1 MRTRVARHRYPISRA
16 DRPVRSFH
24 RTAETH
30 TATSARR
37 SLPLS
42 RRHRGTGAE
51 SAVITG
57 AHRER
62 SLLSRGGVCCHHWA
76 QGRSLLS
83 LPGHG
88 GGFCCHGDRVCDH
101 HWAQKR
107 SMISLPGHGGGV
119 CCNRIKTNDGL
130 VFYHHRSTG
139 AVSAIYAYHYLFL
152 YLAITALHSNQLFER
167 ITLLVTEQVKSIL
180 LLFVHF
186 QDWSGS
192 VQQ

>member
-1 MRTRVARHRYPISRA
+1 
-16 DRPVRSFH
+16 
-24 RTAETH
+24 
-30 TATSARR
+30 
-37 SLPLS
+37 
-42 RRHRGTGAE
+42 
-51 SAVITG
+51 
-57 AHRER
+57 
-62 SLLSRGGVCCHHWA
+62 
-76 QGRSLLS
+76 
-83 LPGHG
+83 
-88 GGFCCHGDRVCDH
+88 
-101 HWAQKR
+101 
-107 SMISLPGHGGGV
+107 MISLPGHGGGV